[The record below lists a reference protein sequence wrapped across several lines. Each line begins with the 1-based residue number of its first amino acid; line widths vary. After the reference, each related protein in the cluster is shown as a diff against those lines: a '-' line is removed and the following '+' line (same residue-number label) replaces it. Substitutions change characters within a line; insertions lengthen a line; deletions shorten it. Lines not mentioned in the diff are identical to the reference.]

1 MKFFVQTLYKAIF
14 KTIDHDG
21 VEHAGYMSFMV
32 LFSLFPFLVFF
43 FAFTSFL
50 GASELGQELIKIL
63 IDNLPSNATEAIAPR
78 IMEIV
83 QTPPERL
90 MTLAII
96 GAIWTSS
103 SFVEG
108 LRTIL
113 NRIYEVST
121 PPTYLWRRFLSIIQF
136 LSISIGLTLIL
147 FILIIIPAGLHKV
160 PAYASIANKLH
171 PIWGIARY
179 FAISFFSFL
188 AVCYLYYILPNIER
202 LKFRDVVPGALIT
215 LVLWLLSGAIL
226 SKYLIYYTRLS
237 LIYGSLGSI
246 IATLLF
252 FFVINMLF
260 IYGAE
265 FNYLYNRP
273 IVK

>member
-1 MKFFVQTLYKAIF
+1 MIFFIHTLYKAIF
-14 KTIDHDG
+14 RTVDHDG

-43 FAFTSFL
+43 FAFTSFI
-50 GASELGQELIKIL
+50 GASELGQELITIL
-63 IDNLPSNATEAIAPR
+63 IENLPQNATEAITPR

-121 PPTYLWRRFLSIIQF
+121 PPTYLWRRFLSIMQF

-147 FILIIIPAGLHKV
+147 FLLIIIPAGLEKV
-160 PAYASIANKLH
+160 PAYASLVEKFH
-171 PIWGIARY
+171 PIWGIVRY
-179 FAISFFSFL
+179 FAVLFFSFL
-188 AVCYLYYILPNIER
+188 TVCYLYYILPNIED
-202 LKFRDVVPGALIT
+202 LKFRDVIPGAFIT
-215 LVLWLLSGAIL
+215 LALWFLSGAVL
-226 SKYLIYYTRLS
+226 SKYLVYYTKLS
-237 LIYGSLGSI
+237 LIYGSIGSI

-265 FNYLYNRP
+265 FNYLYNKR
-273 IVK
+273 ITK

>member
-1 MKFFVQTLYKAIF
+1 LTQIFFRTLYKAIF

-43 FAFTSFL
+43 FAFTSFI
-50 GASELGQELIKIL
+50 GASELGQKLIELL
-63 IDNLPSNATEAIAPR
+63 IEHLPQDATAAIAPR
-78 IMEIV
+78 ILEIV
-83 QTPPERL
+83 QTPPEQL

-113 NRIYEVST
+113 NRIYEVAT

-136 LSISIGLTLIL
+136 LSISIGVTLIL
-147 FILIIIPAGLHKV
+147 FLLIIIPAGLSKI
-160 PAYASIANKLH
+160 PAYVAIVSKLH
-171 PIWGIARY
+171 PVWSIARY
-179 FAISFFSFL
+179 FAILFFSFL
-188 AVCYLYYILPNIER
+188 TVCYLYYILPNING
-202 LKFRDVVPGALIT
+202 LKFREVIPGAIIT
-215 LVLWLLSGAIL
+215 VILWSLSGAIL
-226 SKYLIYYTRLS
+226 SKYLIYYTKLS
-237 LIYGSLGSI
+237 LIYGSIGGI

-265 FNYLYNRP
+265 FNYLYNKHSR
-273 IVK
+273 

>member
-1 MKFFVQTLYKAIF
+1 MQILIKTLYKAIF

-50 GASELGQELIKIL
+50 GASELGQKLIEIL
-63 IDNLPSNATEAIAPR
+63 IEHLPQDATEAIAPR
-78 IMEIV
+78 ILEIV

-121 PPTYLWRRFLSIIQF
+121 PPTYLWRRFMSIIQF
-136 LSISIGLTLIL
+136 LSISIGLTLVL
-147 FILIIIPAGLHKV
+147 FLLIIIPVGLNKI
-160 PAYASIANKLH
+160 PAYVTLVSKLH
-171 PIWGIARY
+171 PIWSVARY
-179 FAISFFSFL
+179 FAILFFSFL
-188 AVCYLYYILPNIER
+188 TVCYLYYILPNIDG
-202 LKFRDVVPGALIT
+202 LKFRNVAPGALIT
-215 LVLWLLSGAIL
+215 VALWSLSGEVL
-226 SKYLIYYTRLS
+226 SKYLVFYTKLS
-237 LIYGSLGSI
+237 LIYGSIGSI
-246 IATLLF
+246 ISTLLF
-252 FFVINMLF
+252 FFVTNMLF

-265 FNYLYNRP
+265 FNYLYNKR
-273 IVK
+273 